1 MKIEV
6 IDLRKRFQEEKK
18 ELMKSIKRVLEKGN
32 LVLTKEVESFEKK
45 ICKYVGAKY
54 CLGLNSGTD
63 ALMMSLWA
71 TGISK
76 GDEVI
81 TSPIS
86 FIASASSIIH
96 LGAKPVFVDVK
107 EDLNIDPDLIEKAI
121 TKKTKAIMPVHWTGR
136 ICDMVKIKK
145 IAKKYKLLII
155 EDAAQAMGSYY
166 NKKHAGTFGNIS
178 AFSTHPLK
186 NLNALG
192 DGGFIIT
199 DNKKYY
205 EKIKLYRNHGL
216 KSRDNVEIVG
226 VNSRLDSLHA
236 EVLSYRLKRLKN
248 IISRRNNNI
257 NLYNKTISCNQV
269 KIIRSKKKFVD
280 AHVMFITL
288 CQRRDE
294 LQKFLLKNNIQS
306 LVYYKTP
313 LHFHKALKF
322 LGYKKGDF
330 PVAEK
335 LVKKVLAFPHHQHL
349 TKNEIIKVANTIN
362 NFYKKKY
369 ENSL

>member
-1 MKIEV
+1 MKIDV
-6 IDLRKRFQEEKK
+6 IDLKKRFKEESKDILKLIKK
-18 ELMKSIKRVLEKGN
+18 VLTKGN
-32 LVLTKEVESFEKK
+32 LVLTAEVKNFEDQINIYTKTN
-45 ICKYVGAKY
+45 Y

-71 TGISK
+71 SGIGK

-96 LGAKPVFVDVK
+96 VGAKPVFVDVGD
-107 EDLNIDPDLIEKAI
+107 DLNIDPELIERSI

-136 ICDMVKIKK
+136 ICDMDRIKK
-145 IAKKYKLLII
+145 IAKKYELLII
-155 EDAAQAMGSYY
+155 EDAAQAMGAFYK
-166 NKKHAGTFGNIS
+166 KKHAGTFGDIA

-199 DNKKYY
+199 NKKKLY

-216 KSRDNVEIVG
+216 KGRDNVELIG

-236 EVLSYRLKRLKN
+236 EILTFRLKKLKSIINRRTKN
-248 IISRRNNNI
+248 IKVYKENI
-257 NLYNKTISCNQV
+257 KTKKE
-269 KIIRSKKKFVD
+269 KIIDENKNKNN

-288 CQRRDE
+288 CEDRDN
-294 LQKFLLKNNIQS
+294 LQKYLLKYKIQS
-306 LVYYKTP
+306 LVYYKNP
-313 LHFHKALKF
+313 LHLHKATKF

-330 PVAEK
+330 PKAEK
-335 LVKKVLAFPHHQHL
+335 ICKKVLAFPHHQHL
-349 TKNEIIKVANTIN
+349 RKKEIIYVTKKIN
-362 NFYKKKY
+362 EFYIKK
-369 ENSL
+369 